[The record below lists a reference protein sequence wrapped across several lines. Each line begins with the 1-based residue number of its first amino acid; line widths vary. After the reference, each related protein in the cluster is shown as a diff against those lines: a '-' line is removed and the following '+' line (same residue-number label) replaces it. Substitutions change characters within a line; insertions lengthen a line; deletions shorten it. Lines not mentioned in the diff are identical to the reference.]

1 VHQQATLAQV
11 LMRGNHCCSSH
22 TPHDGLGARGR
33 ELMGLLRSEL
43 DLDGAQPRLRI
54 TQMSD
59 HQVCIN
65 TPDAQPRERDLHLGL
80 AHGGEQTQTI
90 AYVGA

>member
-1 VHQQATLAQV
+1 
-11 LMRGNHCCSSH
+11 
-22 TPHDGLGARGR
+22 
-33 ELMGLLRSEL
+33 
-43 DLDGAQPRLRI
+43 
-54 TQMSD
+54 MSD